1 MSRLRASWLPAVVI
15 TLVAG
20 LAVVLTP
27 VPWALAVRSWMV
39 GLGMVIA
46 TALIGTSLA
55 THPRLVIPPVRLRR
69 PAAGDVGRPPGLEE
83 VERAIDFGSWNQS
96 DLEHRLRPMLVEV
109 AEHRL
114 SSRRGIDYD
123 RQPERARAVL
133 GEDLWR
139 LLNGDGP
146 GAGGRG
152 PGVPVGVLQ
161 SAIEALEAI

>member
-1 MSRLRASWLPAVVI
+1 M

-27 VPWALAVRSWMV
+27 IPWGLAVRSWMV

-46 TALIGTSLA
+46 TVLIGTSLA
-55 THPRLVIPPVRLRR
+55 THPRLAIPAVRLRR
-69 PAAGDVGRPPGLEE
+69 PAAADKGRPPGLEE

-96 DLEHRLRPMLVEV
+96 DLQHRLRPILLEV

-114 SSRRGIDYD
+114 GSRRGIDYE

-133 GEDLWR
+133 GEDLWG
-139 LLNGDGP
+139 LLNADGP
-146 GAGGRG
+146 GKSGRG
-152 PGVPVGVLQ
+152 PGVPVGVLR